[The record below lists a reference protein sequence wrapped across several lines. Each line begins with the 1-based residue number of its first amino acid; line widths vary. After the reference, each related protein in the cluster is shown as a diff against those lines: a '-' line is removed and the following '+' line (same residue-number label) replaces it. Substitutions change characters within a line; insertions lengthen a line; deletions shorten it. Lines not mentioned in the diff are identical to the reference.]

1 MNDQKKR
8 RYQKEQLDRES
19 GMNGRDEE
27 FAGDLTAPLEDRHII
42 QTDEFREDAEAR
54 AGAESAWL
62 GWLALAAAIVSL
74 FVWPSVLGPVAV
86 VAGVIAFW
94 RGSRALGIWSVVIG
108 LVSLA
113 AYFILVPYYS

>member
-27 FAGDLTAPLEDRHII
+27 FAGDLTAPLQDRHII
-42 QTDEFREDAEAR
+42 QADEFREDTADR
-54 AGAESAWL
+54 AGAQSTWL

-74 FVWPSVLGPVAV
+74 FVWPSVLGPVAI

-94 RGSRALGIWSVVIG
+94 QGSRALGIWSVVIG